1 MSDGEDERP
10 CIKWRRKKSER
21 GRKMKTKKTEEKIE
35 ENKELYKSDG
45 EDGRPVIKWRRRKR
59 TTDTAEEG
67 EKQKRRGRRQK
78 QK

>member
-45 EDGRPVIKWRRRKR
+45 EDGRPVIKWRRKR